1 MTITMHN
8 NLLKSQLRE
17 KIGNLREL
25 LSEEEKVKQD
35 EVIYKKLIESDFYI
49 NSKVVFI
56 YVSFGKEVDTLRI
69 INKLLEDGK
78 VVCVP
83 KVISKNEG
91 MRAIRIN
98 SLNQLKVGYFGV
110 LEPIVEDEINP
121 ENIDLCVLP
130 GLAFDNQGGRL
141 GYGGGFY
148 DRFLCKVSEE
158 AKLIAV
164 AYNFQILDNVP
175 MEPYDFRI
183 QGIITP

>member
-1 MTITMHN
+1 MHN
-8 NLLKSQLRE
+8 NLLKSKLRE

-35 EVIYKKLIESDFYI
+35 EIIYKKLIESDFYM

-83 KVISKNEG
+83 KVINKKEG

-98 SLNQLKVGYFGV
+98 SLNQLIVGYFGV
-110 LEPIVEDEINP
+110 LEPTVEDEMIP

-148 DRFLCKVSEE
+148 DRFLCKVSEDT
-158 AKLIAV
+158 KLIAV
-164 AYNFQILDNVP
+164 AYTFQILDNVP
-175 MEPYDFRI
+175 MESYDFRI